1 MRPLSH
7 GRGALRLAA
16 HWSRLAATATPHPP
30 PRARAQCCGVLFGA
44 QTTRPQRAAARR
56 PTTFPRRA
64 RSFEWG
70 ATSPRRARCPT
81 IGATAATAAAAHDG
95 ERLVLR
101 EHIGDCDDARTDDVD
116 GEEDPPD
123 RREESHEMDS
133 PLTAETRGLRSA

>member
-16 HWSRLAATATPHPP
+16 HWSRLEARGRSDAPPTA
-30 PRARAQCCGVLFGA
+30 RARARAVLWRPFWNSNQEATARRGA
-44 QTTRPQRAAARR
+44 PADDLSAAR
-56 PTTFPRRA
+56 A
-64 RSFEWG
+64 FECG

-81 IGATAATAAAAHDG
+81 IGATAATAAAARDG

-123 RREESHEMDS
+123 RRGGV
-133 PLTAETRGLRSA
+133 A